1 MELQI
6 RCLKLSLLQIYIYLQ
21 LIKGPQRKMKL
32 INKNMDGVRMGMMKV
47 PYLQKYNKQMEEGQ
61 LLIMKA

>member
-1 MELQI
+1 
-6 RCLKLSLLQIYIYLQ
+6 
-21 LIKGPQRKMKL
+21 MKL